1 MNSPMTEEESIKERE
16 FRLYKFL
23 RHAAQNDALL
33 INEEGWKKVEAEMAM
48 LHPHLGQK
56 LYAYGIHLTDI
67 QMRVCWMARLRIPP
81 KEMSIILK
89 LTKQGVSNI
98 RSRLYQKFLGKKGNG
113 LMFDE
118 FVRSL

>member
-1 MNSPMTEEESIKERE
+1 MTEEESIKERE
-16 FRLYKFL
+16 FRLYEYL
-23 RHAAQNDALL
+23 RHAAQDDARL
-33 INEEGWKKVEAEMAM
+33 INEEGWKKVEAEMAV

-56 LYAYGIHLTDI
+56 LYAYGVHLTDI

-81 KEMSIILK
+81 KEMSTILK

-118 FVRSL
+118 FIRSL

>member
-1 MNSPMTEEESIKERE
+1 MTEEEESIKERE
-16 FRLYKFL
+16 FRLYKYL

-33 INEEGWKKVEAEMAM
+33 INEEGWKKVEAEMAV

-81 KEMSIILK
+81 KEMSTILK

-98 RSRLYQKFLGKKGNG
+98 RSRLYQKFLGEKGNG

-118 FVRSL
+118 FIRNL